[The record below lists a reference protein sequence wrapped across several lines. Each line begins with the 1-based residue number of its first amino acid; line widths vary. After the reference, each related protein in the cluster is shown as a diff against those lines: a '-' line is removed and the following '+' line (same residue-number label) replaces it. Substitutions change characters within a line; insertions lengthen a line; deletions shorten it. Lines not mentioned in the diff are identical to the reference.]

1 MDITGTAGSETLT
14 GTSGD
19 DVISGLGGN
28 DTINGGAGNDIVD
41 GGEGND
47 WIRDDRGSD
56 TLRGG
61 AGNDSIFISRSS
73 NNTVENVTIDGG
85 TGDDTVTYQNYS
97 AGSVA
102 IDLGDGADRLELWT
116 TQNGARV
123 TLGTGRDTLELANAY
138 SIETGKLVVTDFAVG
153 ASGDVLDGG
162 RYFDNGL
169 SGWNGSVNPFGAS
182 GYLRLV
188 QQGTN
193 TLLQVDR
200 DGIANGSNFATL
212 VTFENTTASQF
223 TAENF
228 AGLAPRALGSL
239 PTVALLARSDSGVA
253 GDSIT
258 KSTRPTFVG
267 QADPGS
273 IVKLFVDDVVIGTA
287 KAGATGAW
295 SFSPTTALVDG
306 PRIVNASVIDGNGLE
321 IARSESVTVTI
332 DTIGPDVTGPVLVAG
347 DNTGLAG
354 DRVTAR
360 TAPAFTGTAEKGAVV
375 TILVD
380 NVAVA
385 TVNADQNGTWHYTA
399 DTLAEGK
406 HRIGARATDIAGNVS
421 ATRTATFT
429 IDTAIDTPTL
439 TGLSARSDTGVKG
452 DDISWVA
459 KTGLTG
465 TAEAGATV
473 TVFVDGTAMGT
484 AKANSLGQWSF
495 ANPVLSDGL
504 HDAYV
509 TAVDAAGNAS
519 MPSETYSFTVDTLA
533 PTLGATMLSAESDS
547 GAPGDGI
554 TNIAPVLEGVAE
566 AGSTVTLTIDGVET
580 ASIVADAV
588 TGAWSYT
595 PIDLGEGRH
604 SVSVRATDIA
614 GNASATKK
622 TYVTVDTVAAVP
634 VVAGLS
640 TKSDS
645 GAIGDN
651 ITKSNRPV
659 LTGSAE
665 AGATVTLYADDVAIG
680 STKAASNGAWS
691 ITLSEPLGD
700 GTYAFSAAITDLAGN
715 ASARSSAMNV
725 TVATVAPIAGRPV
738 LVETSDSGKV
748 GDNITNDYTP
758 TLAGVAEAGNSVTV
772 RIDGKDVATVIAD
785 SMGQWEYTPTALLS
799 VGQHKVVAIA
809 RDTAGNIGKASSILT
824 LNIEKQVTA
833 LAAPALTAESDTG
846 KIGDGITSD
855 ASPTL
860 AGVVDAGA
868 TVTITLD
875 GRQVGT
881 VAADSTTGAWSY
893 KLATP
898 LDDGAHLVS
907 VKAGGAVV
915 EQLALTIDTIDP
927 SKPGKAMIDAA
938 SDTGIIGDGR
948 TTTTAPLLRGTAE
961 TNGTVQLYIDNR
973 KVATV
978 ATDATGAWSYRPDA
992 ALSVGDHIVQIR
1004 VADAAGNVSDKS
1016 DQLALRIQSRVA
1028 AATLTT
1034 GVDDVVADDSGITV
1048 TGTSATLTAS
1058 TLGMPSYSGMPGTP
1072 AVAGDQLIG
1081 GAGYDTLQL
1090 FGGGEYRIDKL
1101 GAFTGFE
1108 RVLVT
1113 NPGGSGEA
1121 RVYLGTQ
1128 AIELGVSQG
1137 YNARFY
1143 LGSGKVTFESNVYGS
1158 LVVTSADNWNV
1169 ANVIKGTV
1177 PTPGSLYG
1185 VNINLTFGEG
1195 YSLAQIYDLRSASLS
1210 AVNIYSNGANTFL
1223 VNSAVMSAVTNWSY
1237 GYSGESKLSVSDAS
1251 IDLGSTSLSSFKVV
1265 STNATG
1271 TTFTT
1276 SNSFTALQVQ
1286 GGSGQDTLVLKNGA
1300 FTADQRNAIFATT
1313 SIETITDTTGTYAKS
1328 AVPFALRI
1336 DNASSLFAFGD
1347 NHVDD
1352 NQAPATASWDDVR
1365 LDSWNYLSAT
1375 THSAGFS
1382 DILL

>member
-1 MDITGTAGSETLT
+1 
-14 GTSGD
+14 
-19 DVISGLGGN
+19 
-28 DTINGGAGNDIVD
+28 
-41 GGEGND
+41 
-47 WIRDDRGSD
+47 
-56 TLRGG
+56 
-61 AGNDSIFISRSS
+61 
-73 NNTVENVTIDGG
+73 
-85 TGDDTVTYQNYS
+85 
-97 AGSVA
+97 
-102 IDLGDGADRLELWT
+102 
-116 TQNGARV
+116 
-123 TLGTGRDTLELANAY
+123 
-138 SIETGKLVVTDFAVG
+138 
-153 ASGDVLDGG
+153 
-162 RYFDNGL
+162 
-169 SGWNGSVNPFGAS
+169 
-182 GYLRLV
+182 
-188 QQGTN
+188 
-193 TLLQVDR
+193 
-200 DGIANGSNFATL
+200 NFATL

-223 TAENF
+223 TKENF

-253 GDSIT
+253 GDGIT

-273 IVKLFVDDVVIGTA
+273 VVKLFVDDVVIGTA
-287 KAGATGAW
+287 KAGATGVW
-295 SFSPTTALVDG
+295 SFTPTTALVDG
-306 PRIVNASVIDGNGLE
+306 PRIVTASVVNGNGLE
-321 IARSESVTVTI
+321 VARSESFTVTI

-347 DNTGLAG
+347 DDTGLAG

-360 TAPAFTGTAEKGAVV
+360 TAPAFTGTAERDAVV
-375 TILVD
+375 TIVVD

-399 DTLAEGK
+399 DTLVEGK
-406 HRIGARATDIAGNVS
+406 HRIGVRATDIAGNAS

-429 IDTAIDTPTL
+429 IDTAIEAPTL

-452 DDISWVA
+452 DDISRVA

-473 TVFVDGTAMGT
+473 TVFVDGVAMGT

-519 MPSETYSFTVDTLA
+519 LPSGTYSFTVDTLA
-533 PTLGATMLSAESDS
+533 PTLGATLLSADSDS
-547 GAPGDGI
+547 GVLGDGI

-566 AGSTVTLTIDGVET
+566 AGSTVTLTIDGVEA

-595 PIDLGEGRH
+595 PTNLGEGRH

-640 TKSDS
+640 AKSDS
-645 GAIGDN
+645 GTIGDN
-651 ITKSNRPV
+651 ITKSNRPA

-680 STKAASNGAWS
+680 STKAASNGVWS
-691 ITLSEPLGD
+691 ITLSEPLSD
-700 GTYAFSAAITDLAGN
+700 GTHAFSAAITDLAGN
-715 ASARSSAMNV
+715 ASERSSAVNV
-725 TVATVAPIAGRPV
+725 TVDTVASTAGQPV

-748 GDNITNDYTP
+748 GDGITNDYTP
-758 TLAGVAEAGNSVTV
+758 TLSGVAEAGNSVTV
-772 RIDGKDVATVIAD
+772 RIDGKDVATVVAD
-785 SMGQWEYTPTALLS
+785 STGQWEYTPTALLS
-799 VGQHKVVAIA
+799 VGQHRVVAVA
-809 RDTAGNIGKASSILT
+809 RDAAGNIGKASSVLALT
-824 LNIEKQVTA
+824 IEKQVTA

-846 KIGDGITSD
+846 KLGDGITSD

-881 VAADSTTGAWSY
+881 VTADSATGAWSY

-907 VKAGGAVV
+907 VRAGGAVV

-927 SKPGKAMIDAA
+927 SKPGKVMIDAA

-948 TTTTAPLLRGTAE
+948 TTTAAPLLRGTAE
-961 TNGTVQLYIDNR
+961 ANGTVQLYIDNR

-978 ATDATGAWSYRPDA
+978 AADATGAWSYLPDA

-1016 DQLALRIQSRVA
+1016 DPLALRIQSRTGTT
-1028 AATLTT
+1028 TLTT
-1034 GVDDVVADDSGITV
+1034 GVDDVVADDSGIMV

-1058 TLGMPSYSGMPGTP
+1058 TPGMPGYMGSP
-1072 AVAGDQLIG
+1072 GIPPVAGDQLIG

-1090 FGGGEYRIDKL
+1090 FGGGEYRINNL

-1113 NPGGSGEA
+1113 NPGGSSEA
-1121 RVYLGTQ
+1121 RVYLGAQT
-1128 AIELGVSQG
+1128 IELGVSHG
-1137 YNARFY
+1137 YNANFY
-1143 LGSGKVTFESNVYGS
+1143 LGSGKVTFESSVSGS
-1158 LVVTSADNWNV
+1158 VTVTSTDNWNV
-1169 ANVIKGTV
+1169 ANVLKGIT
-1177 PTPGSLYG
+1177 PTPQNMYMGSIIT
-1185 VNINLTFGEG
+1185 VTFAG
-1195 YSLAQIYDLRSASLS
+1195 YSGAQTYDLRSASLAS
-1210 AVNIYSNGANTFL
+1210 VSINSSTANTFL
-1223 VNSAVMSAVTNWSY
+1223 VNSAVMAGVRSW
-1237 GYSGESKLSVSDAS
+1237 YSSSDNKLNVADSS
-1251 IDLGSTSLSSFKVV
+1251 IDLGSSSLSNFKVI
-1265 STNATG
+1265 STNVTG

-1276 SNSFTALQVQ
+1276 TSSSTAFQVQ
-1286 GGSGQDTLVLKNGA
+1286 GGAGQDTLVLKGSA
-1300 FTADQRNAIFATT
+1300 FTIDQRNAIFATS
-1313 SIETITDTTGTYAKS
+1313 SIETITDTSGTYQADPNLIRLTAGVDKITAPDSGIMVTGTS
-1328 AVPFALRI
+1328 ATL
-1336 DNASSLFAFGD
+1336 
-1347 NHVDD
+1347 
-1352 NQAPATASWDDVR
+1352 TASTPGMPG
-1365 LDSWNYLSAT
+1365 YM
-1375 THSAGFS
+1375 G
-1382 DILL
+1382 